1 MKKTLAL
8 ALALCLVLAA
18 LPASALELLSGKD
31 TYPIQTDKTVSFY
44 CQSNLNPHEKFKD
57 WHESPFHNNLI
68 KMTGINIDWMF
79 PTTGTDG
86 GVFTN
91 TLIADPTNLPDIMG
105 VHWMDNA
112 AMYLEDEV
120 IWDLTP
126 YIQEYAPAYYAFLQ
140 TNPAYDRAMK
150 TDDGQYYAFNFFRE
164 DGGWNDTYL
173 GPVVRTDWL
182 EECGLEEPKT
192 ISEFNNVI
200 KVFNEKYGAK
210 FSFAW
215 SRFNGHGGGL
225 AGAFGAYTACSNTYY
240 VHDGKVNY
248 AMAQPEWRTYMQWLV
263 GLWNDGL
270 LDQDIMTLDDTSIK
284 AKIHNDQ
291 CGISITSMGQLNNW
305 NKERMADGKEP
316 VWKGIG
322 YPTGDDG
329 TLANVFGGF
338 GISDWT
344 FVITKCADEDTMK
357 LALQLLDY
365 AYTQEGFLFWNY
377 GVEGESWTMGENGVP
392 QYTDL
397 VKNDTDTDPQTK
409 YGGAT
414 WGACCIQA
422 TNLLYLK
429 NSQAAIEANDT
440 WFYNYPDDEEKNLA
454 VTGGWKWPNGIT
466 FTLDESDEL
475 DLIAGGIS
483 TYASEAFAAF
493 LTGTKDIN
501 SDADWDNY
509 IAGYETHNLSRVLEI
524 RQDAYDRYLAR

>member
-1 MKKTLAL
+1 M
-8 ALALCLVLAA
+8 
-18 LPASALELLSGKD
+18 
-31 TYPIQTDKTVSFY
+31 
-44 CQSNLNPHEKFKD
+44 
-57 WHESPFHNNLI
+57 
-68 KMTGINIDWMF
+68 
-79 PTTGTDG
+79 
-86 GVFTN
+86 
-91 TLIADPTNLPDIMG
+91 
-105 VHWMDNA
+105 
-112 AMYLEDEV
+112 
-120 IWDLTP
+120 
-126 YIQEYAPAYYAFLQ
+126 
-140 TNPAYDRAMK
+140 
-150 TDDGQYYAFNFFRE
+150 
-164 DGGWNDTYL
+164 
-173 GPVVRTDWL
+173 
-182 EECGLEEPKT
+182 
-192 ISEFNNVI
+192 
-200 KVFNEKYGAK
+200 
-210 FSFAW
+210 
-215 SRFNGHGGGL
+215 
-225 AGAFGAYTACSNTYY
+225 
-240 VHDGKVNY
+240 
-248 AMAQPEWRTYMQWLV
+248 
-263 GLWNDGL
+263 
-270 LDQDIMTLDDTSIK
+270 
-284 AKIHNDQ
+284 
-291 CGISITSMGQLNNW
+291 
-305 NKERMADGKEP
+305 
-316 VWKGIG
+316 
-322 YPTGDDG
+322 
-329 TLANVFGGF
+329 FGGF

-344 FVITKCADEDTMK
+344 FVITKCADEETMK